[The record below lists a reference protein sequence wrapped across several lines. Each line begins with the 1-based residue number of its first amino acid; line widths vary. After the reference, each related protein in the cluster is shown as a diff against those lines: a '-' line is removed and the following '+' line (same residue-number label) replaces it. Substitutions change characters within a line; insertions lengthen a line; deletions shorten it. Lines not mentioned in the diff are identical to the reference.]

1 MAQKELK
8 ITEKFEKDINSLF
21 LEDLTFKTAAA
32 SNARYPWWPATMNLE
47 AAWSW
52 LQVLPKGR
60 ACSFPFIKESSL
72 GNQSPASCIAMG
84 GGDDTRM
91 AKRI

>member
-1 MAQKELK
+1 MTQKELK
-8 ITEKFEKDINSLF
+8 IVEKFEKGINSLF

-32 SNARYPWWPATMNLE
+32 SNARYPWWPAAMNLE
-47 AAWSW
+47 AAGIW

-72 GNQSPASCIAMG
+72 GNRSPASCIAQRVG
-84 GGDDTRM
+84 GGH
-91 AKRI
+91 KNS